1 MNDVIAKLF
10 AHNDQSNRRYIEAL
24 RARNPIPDRASSI
37 FSHVLN
43 AHRIWN
49 ARIAGE
55 TPTGSWDVQPAETW
69 EDLNRFNHDRT
80 RQVLAADSLDRLVDD
95 HDLKGTPRRNT
106 VRDILLQ
113 VITHSSYHRGQL
125 AMLIGSAGATPPVT
139 DYIAFAREL
148 ENVG

>member
-1 MNDVIAKLF
+1 MNDVFARLF
-10 AHNDQSNRRYIEAL
+10 AYNDQSNRRYIDAVRGL
-24 RARNPIPDRASSI
+24 DPIPERAASI

-69 EDLNRFNHDRT
+69 EDLNRLSHERT
-80 RQVLAADSLDRLVDD
+80 RQILATDSLDRLADYR
-95 HDLKGTPRRNT
+95 DLKGNPHRNT

-113 VITHSSYHRGQL
+113 VVTHSSYHRGQV

-139 DYIAFAREL
+139 DYIAFARE
-148 ENVG
+148 VS

>member
-1 MNDVIAKLF
+1 MDAVFARLF
-10 AHNDQSNRRYIEAL
+10 AHNEQSNRRYVEAL
-24 RARNPIPDRASSI
+24 RALRPIPERASSI

-55 TPTGSWDVQPAETW
+55 MPTGSWDVQPAETW

-80 RQVLAADSLDRLVDD
+80 RQVLAADSLDRDAD
-95 HDLKGTPRRNT
+95 YHDLKGNPHRST

-113 VITHSSYHRGQL
+113 VVTHSSYHRGQL
-125 AMLIGSAGATPPVT
+125 AMLIGTAGVTPPVT

-148 ENVG
+148 GNAG